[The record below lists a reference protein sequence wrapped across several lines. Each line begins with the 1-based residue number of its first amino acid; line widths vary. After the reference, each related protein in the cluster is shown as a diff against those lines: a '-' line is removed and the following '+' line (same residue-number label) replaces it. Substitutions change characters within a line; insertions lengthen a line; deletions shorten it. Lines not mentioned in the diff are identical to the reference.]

1 MFFPRKKK
9 QTQTRDHIIGPN
21 YVIGDHTYGEPNIL
35 QFDQTTRLVMGSF
48 CSISDQV
55 TIILGGNHRS
65 DWVTTYPFSAF
76 TETWPE
82 AATIKGH
89 PASKGDIV
97 IGHDVWIGYGAR
109 IGYGATIL
117 SGVTIGSGAVIGA
130 RAVIS
135 RDVAPYAVMAGNPA
149 QEIKKR
155 FDDTTIVRLLQLAWW
170 DWPEEKIRINLPFL
184 CSNQIEQLL
193 MNHEQPAV

>member
-1 MFFPRKKK
+1 MLFSRRKKP
-9 QTQTRDHIIGPN
+9 TLTRNRITGPN
-21 YVIGDHTYGEPNIL
+21 CVIGDHSYGEPTIR
-35 QFDQTTRLVMGSF
+35 QFDQTTRLTIGRF

-76 TETWPE
+76 NESWPE
-82 AATIKGH
+82 AAAIKGH
-89 PASKGDIV
+89 PSSKGDIV
-97 IGHDVWIGYGAR
+97 IGNDVW

-135 RDVAPYAVMAGNPA
+135 KDVAPYAIMAGNPA

-155 FDDTTIVRLLQLAWW
+155 FDDITIARLLQLSWW
-170 DWPEEKIRINLPFL
+170 NWPEEKIRTNLPFL
-184 CSNQIEQLL
+184 CSNQIQQLL
-193 MNHEQPAV
+193 MNHEQTAV

>member
-1 MFFPRKKK
+1 MLFSRKKK
-9 QTQTRDHIIGPN
+9 QTLTRDRIIGPN
-21 YVIGDHTYGEPNIL
+21 YVIGDHTYGEPTVR
-35 QFDQTTRLVMGSF
+35 QFDQTTRLVMGRF

-55 TIILGGNHRS
+55 TIILGGDHRS

-97 IGHDVWIGYGAR
+97 IGHDVWIGYGA
-109 IGYGATIL
+109 TIL

-149 QEIKKR
+149 QEVKKR
-155 FDDTTIVRLLQLAWW
+155 FDETTIVRLLQLAWW
-170 DWPEEKIRINLPFL
+170 DWPEEKIRTNLPLL
-184 CSNQIEQLL
+184 CSSQIEQLL
-193 MNHEQPAV
+193 MNHEQTAV

>member
-1 MFFPRKKK
+1 MLFSRKKK
-9 QTQTRDHIIGPN
+9 QTLTRDCIIGPN
-21 YVIGDHTYGEPNIL
+21 YVIGDHTYGEPAIR
-35 QFDQTTRLVMGSF
+35 QFDQTTRLVMGRF

-89 PASKGDIV
+89 PASKGDII
-97 IGHDVWIGYGAR
+97 IGHDVW

-135 RDVAPYAVMAGNPA
+135 CNVAPYAVMTGNPA

-155 FDDTTIVRLLQLAWW
+155 FDDTIIVRLLQLAWW
-170 DWPEEKIRINLPFL
+170 NWPEEKIRTNLPLL
-184 CSNQIEQLL
+184 CSSQIQQLL
-193 MNHEQPAV
+193 MNHEQTAV

>member
-1 MFFPRKKK
+1 MLFSRKKK
-9 QTQTRDHIIGPN
+9 QTLTRDRIIGPN
-21 YVIGDHTYGEPNIL
+21 FIIGDHTYGEPTVR

-76 TETWPE
+76 AETWPE

-97 IGHDVWIGYGAR
+97 IGHDVW

-149 QEIKKR
+149 QEVKKR
-155 FDDTTIVRLLQLAWW
+155 FNDTTIVRLLQLAWW
-170 DWPEEKIRINLPFL
+170 NWPEEKIRINLHLL
-184 CSNQIEQLL
+184 CSSQIPQLL
-193 MNHEQPAV
+193 MNHEQTAV

>member
-1 MFFPRKKK
+1 MFFSRKKK
-9 QTQTRDHIIGPN
+9 QTLTRDHIIGQN
-21 YVIGDHTYGEPNIL
+21 YVIGDHTYGEPTIR
-35 QFDQTTRLVMGSF
+35 QFDQTTRLIIGRF

-76 TETWPE
+76 TDTWPE

-89 PASKGDIV
+89 PASKGDII
-97 IGHDVWIGYGAR
+97 IGHDVW

-130 RAVIS
+130 QAVIS
-135 RDVAPYAVMAGNPA
+135 RDVASYAVMAGSPA
-149 QEIKKR
+149 LEVKKR

-170 DWPEEKIRINLPFL
+170 DWPEEKIRINLPLL
-184 CSNQIEQLL
+184 CSSQIPQLL
-193 MNHEQPAV
+193 MNHEQTAV

>member
-1 MFFPRKKK
+1 M
-9 QTQTRDHIIGPN
+9 TRDRIIGTN
-21 YVIGDHTYGEPNIL
+21 YVIGNHTYGEPTIR
-35 QFDQTTRLVMGSF
+35 QFDQTTRLVIGSF

-65 DWVTTYPFSAF
+65 DWVTTYPFPAF

-89 PASKGDIV
+89 PASKGDII
-97 IGHDVWIGYGAR
+97 IGHDVWIGN
-109 IGYGATIL
+109 GATIL

-135 RDVAPYAVMAGNPA
+135 RDVAPYAVMTGNPA

-155 FDDTTIVRLLQLAWW
+155 FDDATIARLLQLAWW
-170 DWPEEKIRINLPFL
+170 NWPEGKIHDNMHLL
-184 CSNQIEQLL
+184 CSSDIHALL
-193 MNHEQPAV
+193 AANNC

>member
-1 MFFPRKKK
+1 MFFTRKKK
-9 QTQTRDHIIGPN
+9 QTLTRDRIIGPN
-21 YVIGDHTYGEPNIL
+21 YIIGDHTYGEPNIR
-35 QFDQTTRLVMGSF
+35 QYDQTTRLIIGSF

-65 DWVTTYPFSAF
+65 DWVTTYPFSVF

-82 AATIKGH
+82 AIAIKGH

-97 IGHDVWIGYGAR
+97 IGHDVWIGYGA
-109 IGYGATIL
+109 TIL

-130 RAVIS
+130 QAVIS
-135 RDVAPYAVMAGNPA
+135 RDVASYAVMAGNPV

-155 FDDTTIVRLLQLAWW
+155 FDDTTIARLLHLAWW
-170 DWPEEKIRINLPFL
+170 DWPEEKIRTNLPLL
-184 CSNQIEQLL
+184 CSNEIQQLL
-193 MNHEQPAV
+193 MNHEQTAV

>member
-1 MFFPRKKK
+1 MLFSRKKK
-9 QTQTRDHIIGPN
+9 QTLTRDLIIDPN
-21 YVIGDHTYGEPNIL
+21 YVISDHTYGEPTIR
-35 QFDQTTRLVMGSF
+35 QFDQTTRLVMGRF

-89 PASKGDIV
+89 PASKGDII
-97 IGHDVWIGYGAR
+97 IGHDVW

-135 RDVAPYAVMAGNPA
+135 RDVVPYAVMAGNPA
-149 QEIKKR
+149 QEVKKR

-170 DWPEEKIRINLPFL
+170 DWPEEKIRINLPLL
-184 CSNQIEQLL
+184 CSDQIQQLL
-193 MNHEQPAV
+193 MNHEQTAV

>member
-1 MFFPRKKK
+1 MLFSRKKK
-9 QTQTRDHIIGPN
+9 QILTRDRIIGPN
-21 YVIGDHTYGEPNIL
+21 YVIGDHTYGEPTVR
-35 QFDQTTRLVMGSF
+35 QFDQTTRLVMGRF

-89 PASKGDIV
+89 PASKGDII
-97 IGHDVWIGYGAR
+97 IGHDVW

-135 RDVAPYAVMAGNPA
+135 RDVASYAVMAGNPA
-149 QEIKKR
+149 QEVKKR
-155 FDDTTIVRLLQLAWW
+155 FDETTTVRLLQLAWW
-170 DWPEEKIRINLPFL
+170 DWPEEKIRINLPLL
-184 CSNQIEQLL
+184 CSSQIQQLL
-193 MNHEQPAV
+193 MNHEQTAV

>member
-1 MFFPRKKK
+1 MLFSRKKK
-9 QTQTRDHIIGPN
+9 QILTRDRITDPAFSIGN
-21 YVIGDHTYGEPNIL
+21 YTYGEPTIL
-35 QFDQTTRLVMGSF
+35 QFDQTTRLVIGRF

-65 DWVTTYPFSAF
+65 DWGTTYPFPAF

-82 AATIKGH
+82 AASIKGH

-97 IGHDVWIGYGAR
+97 IGHDVW

-155 FDDTTIVRLLQLAWW
+155 FDDTTIAQLLQLAWW
-170 DWPEEKIRINLPFL
+170 NWPEEKIRANLPLL
-184 CSNQIEQLL
+184 CSNQIQQLL
-193 MNHEQPAV
+193 MNHE

>member
-1 MFFPRKKK
+1 MLFSRKKK
-9 QTQTRDHIIGPN
+9 QTLTRDRIIGQN
-21 YVIGDHTYGEPNIL
+21 YVIGDHTYGEPNLL

-48 CSISDQV
+48 CSISDKV

-65 DWVTTYPFSAF
+65 DWITTYPFSAF

-82 AATIKGH
+82 AAIIKGH
-89 PASKGDIV
+89 PASKGDII
-97 IGHDVWIGYGAR
+97 IGHDVW

-135 RDVAPYAVMAGNPA
+135 RDVVPYAVVAGNPA

-155 FDDTTIVRLLQLAWW
+155 FDDTTISRLLQLAWW

-193 MNHEQPAV
+193 MNHEQTAV

>member
-1 MFFPRKKK
+1 MLFSRKKK
-9 QTQTRDHIIGPN
+9 QTLTCDRIIGPN
-21 YVIGDHTYGEPNIL
+21 YIIGNHTYGEPDIH
-35 QFDQTTRLVMGSF
+35 QFDQITRLVIGKF

-55 TIILGGNHRS
+55 TILLGGNHRS

-89 PASKGDIV
+89 PASKGDII
-97 IGHDVWIGYGAR
+97 IGHDVW

-117 SGVTIGSGAVIGA
+117 SGVTIGSGAIIGA

-170 DWPEEKIRINLPFL
+170 NWPEEKIRINLPFL
-184 CSNQIEQLL
+184 CSNQIQQFL
-193 MNHEQPAV
+193 MNHEQTAV

>member
-1 MFFPRKKK
+1 MLFSRKKK
-9 QTQTRDHIIGPN
+9 QTLTRDRILGPN
-21 YVIGDHTYGEPNIL
+21 YVIGNYTYGEPTIRH
-35 QFDQTTRLVMGSF
+35 FDQTTRLIMGSF
-48 CSISDQV
+48 CSISDKV
-55 TIILGGNHRS
+55 TLILGGNHRS
-65 DWVTTYPFSAF
+65 DWVTTYPFTAF

-82 AATIKGH
+82 AATIMGH

-97 IGHDVWIGYGAR
+97 IGHDVW

-135 RDVAPYAVMAGNPA
+135 RDVPPYAVMAGNPA

-155 FDDTTIVRLLQLAWW
+155 FDDATITRLLQLAWW
-170 DWPEEKIRINLPFL
+170 NWPDEKIRANLPLL
-184 CSNQIEQLL
+184 CSTQIQQLL
-193 MNHEQPAV
+193 MNHEQIAV

>member
-1 MFFPRKKK
+1 MFFSRKKK
-9 QTQTRDHIIGPN
+9 ETLTRDRITGPH
-21 YVIGDHTYGEPNIL
+21 YVIGDHTYGEPTIR
-35 QFDQTTRLVMGSF
+35 QFDQTTRLVLGRF
-48 CSISDQV
+48 CSIAEQV

-82 AATIKGH
+82 AAAIKGH
-89 PASKGDIV
+89 PASKGDII
-97 IGHDVWIGYGAR
+97 IGHDVW

-193 MNHEQPAV
+193 MNHEQTAV